1 MGKGST
7 FVDSRAQ
14 YVISW
19 IFSCAVS
26 AVEQLQVMASKRQYK
41 EAAAQ
46 VEVLYRLLNNYL
58 LIHLKNWKL
67 QSAKRK
73 RIRNILQIIVDMH
86 LLDWDSFFMSF

>member
-1 MGKGST
+1 MDKGST

-14 YVISW
+14 YVIAW

-46 VEVLYRLLNNYL
+46 VEVLYRFLNNL

-73 RIRNILQIIVDMH
+73 RIINILQIIVDMH